1 MTRPL
6 IKATVAAIIARSPEE
21 RSTIVLTKRS
31 VNPFNG
37 CWCLPGGHID
47 AGESAVTAVR
57 REVQEETGLDF
68 VNPTFLCYSDEIFPA
83 ENFHAVALAFHGTAC
98 GTLRPMPEEVE
109 EAGWFRLEDVFSMPL
124 AFNHESILKRYAALL
139 EI

>member
-31 VNPFNG
+31 VNPFSG

-47 AGESAVTAVR
+47 AGESAVTTVR
-57 REVQEETGLDF
+57 REVQEETGL
-68 VNPTFLCYSDEIFPA
+68 
-83 ENFHAVALAFHGTAC
+83 
-98 GTLRPMPEEVE
+98 
-109 EAGWFRLEDVFSMPL
+109 
-124 AFNHESILKRYAALL
+124 
-139 EI
+139 